1 MPIRFSVIFIV
12 WLFSGYL
19 SPELIAQ
26 HQTLFYRYEQ
36 ADSSFWSP
44 KLLNSERIEK
54 KFGSYGVELLYQDDG
69 IRVTNLYSF
78 DSSGKVMRTFAFVK
92 FPAVVDKELQK
103 EHDAILNGGSIGAVF
118 KQNGWTIT
126 KRQLFS
132 GNVQYS
138 DELSKLQRWMG
149 SFQADSLAINIY
161 AFDVEKGGDAF
172 HYAVIAEVYHPDYL
186 KEADLNRIVGD
197 VEVSGDVS
205 DILKALKS
213 TLNKFE

>member
-44 KLLNSERIEK
+44 TLLNSERIEK
-54 KFGSYGVELLYQDDG
+54 KFGSYGVELLYQDDT

-78 DSSGKVMRTFAFVK
+78 DSSGKVMRTFALVQ
-92 FPAVVDKELQK
+92 FPAEIDKELQK
-103 EHDAILNGGSIGAVF
+103 EHDAILNGGSIGAIF
-118 KQNGWTIT
+118 KQNGWTIS

-132 GNVQYS
+132 GGMPFS
-138 DELSKLQRWMG
+138 DEWSRLQKWMG
-149 SFQADSLAINIY
+149 AFQTDSLAINIY
-161 AFDVEKGGDAF
+161 AFDIEKGGKTF
-172 HYAVIAEVYHPDYL
+172 HYAVITEVYHPDYL
-186 KEADLNRIVGD
+186 KEVDLIKIVGD
-197 VEVSGDVS
+197 VDESVDAS

-213 TLNKFE
+213 ILKKLE